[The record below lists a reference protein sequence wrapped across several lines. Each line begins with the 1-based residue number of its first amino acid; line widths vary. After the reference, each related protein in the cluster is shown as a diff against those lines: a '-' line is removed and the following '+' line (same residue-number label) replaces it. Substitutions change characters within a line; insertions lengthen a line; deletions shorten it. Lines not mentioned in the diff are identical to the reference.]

1 MRNDENQKTTRIKI
15 ANSKKTTQKIKRQK
29 PDNGSE
35 CSEYDEDDVDKMAS
49 KPDDFLNAFASVM
62 DTENVDEFRFGPHLW
77 KVNEFL
83 VQPYMD
89 FLDVDGPLHQLS
101 SNSGLFECFLSLHS
115 NLLVG

>member
-1 MRNDENQKTTRIKI
+1 LPTAKKRRRKSKGKNLTMV
-15 ANSKKTTQKIKRQK
+15 ANAQ
-29 PDNGSE
+29 NM
-35 CSEYDEDDVDKMAS
+35 VKMTS
-49 KPDDFLNAFASVM
+49 TKWQVNLMIFLNAFASVM

-77 KVNEFL
+77 KVNEFH